1 MLAKVSG
8 TTTTSHAGDGAFEV
22 GPPIGVLRIDETLTQ
37 VRRVLQAFLQPVRQF
52 VNVVDRAVAHVVM
65 AHSSSRGMWSENIAP
80 SRTEAVQNSTGPNRS
95 TDADDKPQ
103 ECHGLRPR
111 ACSHHLLGVGGTA
124 ERVLIPPR
132 GSPVH
137 RCLVSYSFPLWWI
150 GGLRRLLL

>member
-95 TDADDKPQ
+95 TDADDKPRRSVTVSALAPVRTI
-103 ECHGLRPR
+103 CSVSVAPLSVCSSRLAVPR
-111 ACSHHLLGVGGTA
+111 
-124 ERVLIPPR
+124 
-132 GSPVH
+132 
-137 RCLVSYSFPLWWI
+137 FI
-150 GGLRRLLL
+150 GA